1 MSARALA
8 WVALADDAGERVD
21 KVLAQRLA
29 AEGLSRSAL
38 ARLCD
43 EGRVTV
49 RGAAVKANYRLK
61 RGDEVRLDVP
71 PPPPSEAE
79 PEDIPLPIVYEDDD
93 LLVVDKPAGLVVHP
107 AKGHARGTLVNA
119 VLFHADVD
127 DDEDPLRPGI
137 VHRIDRFTSGLLVVA
152 KSPAAREVLI
162 ARFRAHDIE
171 RSYVALAEGV
181 PPGAVTYDTLYNRH
195 PVDRVRF
202 SSKAREGKRAV
213 THVRVLEALA
223 GGAAAYVR
231 CNLETGRTHQIRV
244 HLSDAGFPLLG
255 DPLYG
260 RRARDPQVRAVAE
273 ALGRQALH
281 AEVLGFA
288 HPITGQP
295 LRFESEPPEDFRV
308 ALAALRAISAR

>member
-1 MSARALA
+1 MSARALT
-8 WVALADDAGERVD
+8 WVALDDDAGERVD

-49 RGAAVKANYRLK
+49 RGTPVKANQRLK
-61 RGDEVRLDVP
+61 PGDEVRVDVP

-127 DDEDPLRPGI
+127 DENDPLRPGI

-152 KSPAAREVLI
+152 KSPAAREALI

-171 RSYVALAEGV
+171 RSYVALTEGV
-181 PPGAVTYDTLYNRH
+181 PPAAVTYDTLYNRH

-202 SSKAREGKRAV
+202 SSKVREGKRAV
-213 THVRVLEALA
+213 THARVLESLA
-223 GGAAAYVR
+223 GASAAYVR
-231 CNLETGRTHQIRV
+231 CNLETGRTHQIRA

-260 RRARDPQVRAVAE
+260 RRARDPRVRAVAE

-288 HPITGQP
+288 HPITGRA
-295 LRFESEPPEDFRV
+295 LRFESEPPEDFRA
-308 ALAALRAISAR
+308 ALGALRAISAR